1 MRTNNNVPE
10 LFDVPHIESIQDML
24 IKSAKTYANKIAM
37 EDLTNYPVSIA
48 TYSELNDYIMKF
60 GNSLLKLGIKPRDH
74 IAVVGENRVQW
85 AIAFLTAMMFDFVVV
100 PVDKNLTQSDI
111 LNIIHES
118 DSVALVFSG
127 SLADLFKEKKDVLG
141 NVKFYINMDL
151 DKKESDFYSMIEMIN
166 NAQHGEPELP
176 KINTDEVAEIVY
188 TSGSL
193 GRAKGVMLSQ
203 KNISSNLMAMRKMIL
218 TFPEDRFL
226 AVLPMHHTYQ
236 NTCGFL
242 CPLYSGASIHFARS
256 LKTIPEDLIKF
267 KPTILLGAPLLYN
280 KMYNKIMKTVSS
292 SKMKSVL
299 FNTML
304 RISNLT
310 QKIGWKDSKKV
321 IFKKLHAR
329 LGGSMRLL
337 IAGGAAPDP
346 KVSRGFREFG
356 FNLIQGYGLTETS
369 PILTLNRIENF
380 KDESAGL
387 PLSGVDVKIYKPDKN
402 GVGEIYARG
411 LNMMLGYYK
420 NQIATDETFENEWF
434 KTGDLGYF
442 DDDGF
447 LFICGRMKNV
457 IIANNGENVYPE
469 EIEDILNRNPFIL
482 ECMVYGE
489 KDEKHDERI
498 AALIV
503 PDSSAFIEYSSRNN
517 IKINPELVD
526 QLISQAVKETNDQL
540 VQFKQIKKYYI
551 QEKELEKTTTQ
562 KVKRHMVVKTI
573 EQTNSKDRQQ

>member
-1 MRTNNNVPE
+1 MSTNLKKLQLFEVPE
-10 LFDVPHIESIQDML
+10 IESIQDML
-24 IKSAKTYANKIAM
+24 LKSSDKYSNKLAM
-37 EDLTNYPVSIA
+37 EDLTSYPIPTVTYTDLKNYV
-48 TYSELNDYIMKF
+48 MKF
-60 GNSLLKLGIKPRDH
+60 GIALKNIGLKPRDH

-118 DSVALVFSG
+118 DTIALVFSG
-127 SLADLFKEKKDVLG
+127 SLYDLFKEKKGALG
-141 NVKFYINMDL
+141 KVKLYISMDL
-151 DKKESDFYSMIEMIN
+151 DKKENEFYSMTEMIN
-166 NAQHGEPELP
+166 IAIGAKSELP
-176 KINTDEVAEIVY
+176 KINTNEVAEIVY

-193 GRAKGVMLSQ
+193 GRAKGVMLTQ
-203 KNISSNLMAMRKMIL
+203 KSISSNLMAMRKMIEVF
-218 TFPEDRFL
+218 TYDRFL

-256 LKTIPEDLIKF
+256 LKTIPEDLIKA

-280 KMYNKIMKTVSS
+280 KMYNKIIKTVT
-292 SKMKSVL
+292 SKKIKSTI
-299 FNTML
+299 FNVML
-304 RISNLT
+304 KLSTIT
-310 QKIGWKDSKKV
+310 QKIGWKNSKKL
-321 IFKKLHAR
+321 IFGKVHKT

-346 KVSRGFREFG
+346 KVSKFFRDLG
-356 FNLIQGYGLTETS
+356 FNIVQGYGLTETS
-369 PILTLNRIENF
+369 PILTLNRIEYF
-380 KDESAGL
+380 KDEAAGL
-387 PLSGVDVKIYKPDKN
+387 PLEGVEIKINQPDKN
-402 GVGEIYARG
+402 GVGEIYSKG
-411 LNMMLGYYK
+411 LNNMLGYYK
-420 NQIATDETFENEWF
+420 NQVATDATFENKWF

-442 DDDGF
+442 DEDGF

-469 EIEDILNRNPFIL
+469 EIEDILNRNKFVL

-489 KDEKHDERI
+489 EDEKHDERI

-503 PDSSAFIEYSSRNN
+503 PDTASFIEYSSKNN
-517 IKINPELVD
+517 IQINPEVVD
-526 QLISQAVKETNDQL
+526 QHISQAVKETNSQL

-562 KVKRHMVVKTI
+562 KVKRHLANKVV
-573 EQTNSKDRQQ
+573 EQN

>member
-1 MRTNNNVPE
+1 MRTNNKKPE

-24 IKSAKTYANKIAM
+24 MTSAKTYGDKIAL
-37 EDLTNYPVSIA
+37 EDLTKYPISSA
-48 TYSELNDYIMKF
+48 TYSGLIHYTTKF
-60 GNSLLKLGIKPRDH
+60 GSSLLKLGIKPRDH

-85 AIAFLTAMMFDFVVV
+85 AIAFLTAMMFDFVVI

-118 DSVALVFSG
+118 DAIALVFSG
-127 SLADLFKEKKDVLG
+127 SLYNLFKEKKNALG
-141 NVKFYINMDL
+141 KVKFYISMDL
-151 DKKESDFYSMIEMIN
+151 DKKQNEFYSMTEMIN
-166 NAQHGEPELP
+166 FATGAEPELP
-176 KINTDEVAEIVY
+176 KINTYEVAEIVY

-193 GRAKGVMLSQ
+193 GRAKGVMLTQ
-203 KNISSNLMAMRKMIL
+203 KSISSNLMAMRKMIEVF
-218 TFPEDRFL
+218 TYDRFL

-242 CPLYSGASIHFARS
+242 CPLYSGASVHFARS
-256 LKTIPEDLIKF
+256 LKTIPEDLIKA

-280 KMYNKIMKTVSS
+280 KMYNKIIKTVTSKKIKSTLFSVMLKLSS
-292 SKMKSVL
+292 
-299 FNTML
+299 
-304 RISNLT
+304 IT
-310 QKIGWKDSKKV
+310 QKIGWKNSKKL
-321 IFKKLHAR
+321 IFGKVHKT

-346 KVSRGFREFG
+346 KVSKFFRHLG
-356 FNLIQGYGLTETS
+356 FNIVQGYGLTETS
-369 PILTLNRIENF
+369 PILTLNRIEYF
-380 KDESAGL
+380 KDEAAGL
-387 PLSGVDVKIYKPDKN
+387 PLEGVEIKINQPDKN
-402 GVGEIYARG
+402 GVGEIYSKG
-411 LNMMLGYYK
+411 LNNMLGYYK
-420 NQIATDETFENEWF
+420 NQAATDATFENEWF

-442 DDDGF
+442 DKDGF

-469 EIEDILNRNPFIL
+469 EIEDILNRNKFVL

-489 KDEKHDERI
+489 EDEKHDERI

-503 PDSSAFIEYSSRNN
+503 PDTASFIEYSSKNN
-517 IKINPELVD
+517 IQINPEVVD
-526 QLISQAVKETNDQL
+526 HLISQAVKETNSQL

-562 KVKRHMVVKTI
+562 KVKRHLANKVV
-573 EQTNSKDRQQ
+573 EQN